1 MHQVDIVEMEAEI
14 FAVIISVV
22 VLTAQLVLC
31 FKARKL
37 WIRLLPACL
46 CVTAAAASFAL
57 TFLNDGWGSVAYML
71 LMLFCLFLLLV
82 CVLGWGVWAI
92 ARECNL
98 RKECKN
104 ET

>member
-1 MHQVDIVEMEAEI
+1 MHQVDLVEMEAEI

-57 TFLNDGWGSVAYML
+57 TFLNDGWGGVAYML
-71 LMLFCLFLLLV
+71 LMIFCVCLLLV
-82 CVLGWGVWAI
+82 CGIGWLVWAI
-92 ARECNL
+92 IKKL
-98 RKECKN
+98 RR
-104 ET
+104 